1 MKIINGKW
9 ATALLCSTIFFGLNI
24 SAEASGTHEGILV
37 ENCRIRYIP
46 AKEPKAAGYMAI
58 HNHGPEDR
66 VLVSLSTDKAEKVEM
81 HETLIEGNMAKMR
94 RVEELTI
101 PSNGSV
107 EMKSGGYHL
116 MFQKISP
123 DLKFGDSVTLTLH
136 FKNGKKVEAAAKVIS
151 IMEDMEMRH
160 KNMGH

>member
-1 MKIINGKW
+1 MKIFNKKW
-9 ATALLCSTIFFGLNI
+9 AVALLCSTIFFGLNI
-24 SAEASGTHEGILV
+24 SVEASGTHEGILV

-66 VLVSLSTDKAEKVEM
+66 VLVSLFTDKAEKVEM
-81 HETLIEGNMAKMR
+81 HETLIEGNVAKMR
-94 RVEELTI
+94 HVMELPI
-101 PSNGSV
+101 PANGSV

-123 DLKFGDSVTLTLH
+123 DLKFGDSVKLVLH
-136 FKNGKKVEAAAKVIS
+136 FKDGTKVETEAKIVS
-151 IMEDMEMRH
+151 IQEDMDMRH
-160 KNMGH
+160 EHMGH